1 MALLEAIN
9 RPPLQIIL
17 RGKPESLAQWRA
29 KVLPRLEP
37 DQAAYFIPDDAQG
50 LPDQIAQKTTDQ
62 AISAW
67 ICEGFACRQPVHEL
81 DGLIQ
86 SIDEQ
91 DQEPDHNH

>member
-1 MALLEAIN
+1 MHLPVN
-9 RPPLQIIL
+9 RVRICANMPTTRSIGYLN
-17 RGKPESLAQWRA
+17 
-29 KVLPRLEP
+29 
-37 DQAAYFIPDDAQG
+37 DAQG
-50 LPDQIAQKTTDQ
+50 LADEIVQKTTDQ